1 MNMSAFRKHLENVHD
16 KLNHPQA
23 SAMFEEKKSSQSLE
37 STIRGVSNL
46 MEADKMTAGK
56 YGFTPNEK
64 KDDTSKKKVNKG
76 VEEEYGKKKMKKMNE
91 YGGPM
96 KKKKI
101 AEDTLGEY
109 LNDYFGGAVTE
120 DTSEDDIMEAIT
132 NLFEMEAVVLEFLEN
147 ENAEEAIVEA
157 VDSYLNEYFEGTLS
171 EDTSDEELSEAIADL
186 LGTADAVRIALED

>member
-1 MNMSAFRKHLENVHD
+1 MDMSAFRKHLENVHD

-23 SAMFEEKKSSQSLE
+23 SAMYEEKKPAQSLE

-46 MEADKMTAGK
+46 MEADKKTAGK

-64 KDDTSKKKVNKG
+64 RDDTSKTKVNKA
-76 VEEEYGKKKMKKMNE
+76 VEVPEDAAGAAAA
-91 YGGPM
+91 GG

-101 AEDTLGEY
+101 AEDILGGY

-147 ENAEEAIVEA
+147 DSAEDAVTEA
-157 VDSYLNEYFEGTLS
+157 VDAYLNEYFGGELT

-186 LGTADAVRIALED
+186 LSTADAVRIALG